1 MIVWLL
7 FVAFVAVNDG
17 VVVGD
22 RSAHEVNFHPT
33 QVMTDMFDFISI
45 MLIFLFFIAI
55 RCIGIKITAEYLRQ
69 YQSMKI

>member
-1 MIVWLL
+1 MWLL

-33 QVMTDMFDFISI
+33 QVMTDMFDFISLK
-45 MLIFLFFIAI
+45 LIFFVLY
-55 RCIGIKITAEYLRQ
+55 CYLLGIKNTVKYLSHYISQ
-69 YQSMKI
+69 V

>member
-1 MIVWLL
+1 MWLL

-33 QVMTDMFDFISI
+33 QVMILISNDRLGSI
-45 MLIFLFFIAI
+45 
-55 RCIGIKITAEYLRQ
+55 
-69 YQSMKI
+69 

>member
-1 MIVWLL
+1 MLYVFPLNRFQDILLSCGGYVIVWLL

-33 QVMTDMFDFISI
+33 QVITDCAMLIFSFFISI
-45 MLIFLFFIAI
+45 C
-55 RCIGIKITAEYLRQ
+55 CI
-69 YQSMKI
+69 

>member
-1 MIVWLL
+1 MQDILINCGGYVIVWLL

-33 QVMTDMFDFISI
+33 Q
-45 MLIFLFFIAI
+45 AQ
-55 RCIGIKITAEYLRQ
+55 RTAENDNLLV
-69 YQSMKI
+69 IICLT

>member
-1 MIVWLL
+1 MWLL

-33 QVMTDMFDFISI
+33 QVMTDMFDFISL
-45 MLIFLFFIAI
+45 MLIFTCGDSLSH
-55 RCIGIKITAEYLRQ
+55 RSSSPLCGK
-69 YQSMKI
+69 S